1 MPFTTPSYIHKLPFD
16 PPDSIPIH
24 EFLFN
29 DEDKYGRYP
38 TADSR
43 PPFTCGI
50 TGKSYSATEVKNRIE
65 WLSAALASEL
75 GFEVNG
81 GSEFDKVIGLFS
93 VNTIDTMTVSWAAH
107 RFSGVSSPISPSY
120 SAVELARQLKTVKC
134 KALFTCA
141 TLLPTALE
149 AASAA
154 NIPKTHVYLLEIP
167 EKALKGALIPTDME
181 SVDQLIAEG
190 KKLAPLPQLKWEQGQ
205 GARQTAFLCSS
216 SGTSGLP
223 KNVMISHKN
232 VIANTLQMSTY
243 ESNYKSG
250 KPESLL
256 AVLPMSHSYALIVTG
271 HSGVYRGYNAVVL
284 PGFDLIDV
292 LEAIQK
298 HSIETLWMVPPL
310 IVALIKNS
318 AITARYSLEH
328 VKTTVVGASNL
339 TKEVNEQF
347 ARFFPN
353 CQLIQ
358 GYGLTETSVVVSM
371 QNKAD
376 VMFGSCGHIF
386 PGYEGRLIIRDGEE
400 VTELDTPGELLLRS
414 PSVMLG
420 YLDNEKATKETFTS
434 DGWLRTGDLM
444 EFRKSDDGHEHLFI
458 VDRVKEMI
466 KVRGLQIS
474 PTEVEALLLRH
485 PCIADVCVVPISDDS
500 AGELPLA
507 FIVRSPAGKGEDE
520 RVLKQK
526 IHMFVNSELS
536 EYKRLAG
543 GIEFLEALPKSASGK
558 TKRGEMKER
567 ARKIFETGRAKTL
580 PKVLQVYVY
589 ESSDDDDSEDDV

>member
-1 MPFTTPSYIHKLPFD
+1 MPFTTPSYIPKLPFD
-16 PPDSIPIH
+16 LPDSVPIH
-24 EFLFN
+24 EFLFS
-29 DEDKYGRYP
+29 DGYKYGRYP
-38 TADSR
+38 IIDSR

-50 TGKSYSATEVKNRIE
+50 TGKSHSATEVKNRIE

-120 SAVELARQLKTVKC
+120 SATELTRQLKAVKC

-141 TLLPTALE
+141 TLLSTALA

-154 NIPKTHVYLLEIP
+154 GIPKTHVYLMEIP
-167 EKALKGALIPTDME
+167 EKALKGSIVPTNIK

-190 KKLAPLPQLKWEQGQ
+190 RKLAPLPELKWAQGQ

-232 VIANTLQMSTY
+232 IIANTLQMSTY

-284 PGFDLIDV
+284 PGFDLVDV
-292 LEAIQK
+292 LEAVQK
-298 HSIETLWMVPPL
+298 QSIETLWMVPPM

-318 AITARYSLEH
+318 AITARYSLDH
-328 VKTTVVGASNL
+328 VKTTIVGASNL
-339 TKEVNEQF
+339 TKDVNEQF
-347 ARFFPN
+347 SRLFPN

-371 QNKAD
+371 QNKRD
-376 VMFGSCGHIF
+376 IMFGSCGHIF
-386 PGYEGRLIIRDGEE
+386 PGYEGRLISRDGEE
-400 VTELDTPGELLLRS
+400 VTELGTPGELLLRS
-414 PSVMLG
+414 PTVMLG
-420 YLDNEKATKETFTS
+420 YLDNEKATKETFTE

-458 VDRVKEMI
+458 VDRVKELI

-474 PTEVEALLLRH
+474 PTEIEALLSRH
-485 PCIADVCVVPISDDS
+485 PCVADVCVVPIPDDS

-507 FIVRSPAGKGEDE
+507 FIVPSPTGKAEDE

-526 IHMFVNSELS
+526 IHAFVDSELS

-567 ARKIFETGRAKTL
+567 AKKISET
-580 PKVLQVYVY
+580 
-589 ESSDDDDSEDDV
+589 EDSEDDE

>member
-1 MPFTTPSYIHKLPFD
+1 MPFTTPSYIRKLPFD

-38 TADSR
+38 IADSC

-50 TGKSYSATEVKNRIE
+50 TGRSYSAAEVKIRIE
-65 WLSAALASEL
+65 CLSAALASEL
-75 GFEVNG
+75 GFEVNS

-120 SAVELARQLKTVKC
+120 SAAELTRQLKTVKC

-141 TLLPTALE
+141 TLLLTALE

-167 EKALKGALIPTDME
+167 EKALKSAIIPTDMK

-250 KPESLL
+250 RPESLL

-284 PGFDLIDV
+284 PGFDLVDV
-292 LEAIQK
+292 LEAVQK
-298 HSIETLWMVPPL
+298 HSIETLWMVPPM

-386 PGYEGRLIIRDGEE
+386 PGYEGRLISRDGEE

-434 DGWLRTGDLM
+434 DAWLRTGDLM

-474 PTEVEALLLRH
+474 PTEVEALLSRH
-485 PCIADVCVVPISDDS
+485 PCIADVCVVPIPDDS

-507 FIVRSPAGKGEDE
+507 FIVRSPAGQEEDE

-526 IHMFVNSELS
+526 IHTFVNNELS

-567 ARKIFETGRAKTL
+567 AKKIFETGRAKAL

-589 ESSDDDDSEDDV
+589 ETSDDEDSEDDE

>member
-1 MPFTTPSYIHKLPFD
+1 MPFTTPSYIHKLPFN
-16 PPDSIPIH
+16 PPDSVPIH
-24 EFLFN
+24 EFLFT
-29 DEDKYGRYP
+29 DGDKYGRYP
-38 TADSR
+38 IADSR

-50 TGKSYSATEVKNRIE
+50 TGKSYSVAEVKNRIE

-120 SAVELARQLKTVKC
+120 SAAELARQLKAVKC

-167 EKALKGALIPTDME
+167 DNALKGALIPIDMK

-190 KKLAPLPQLKWEQGQ
+190 KKLPPLPQLKWEQGQ
-205 GARQTAFLCSS
+205 GAHQTAFLCSS

-284 PGFDLIDV
+284 PGFDLVDV
-292 LEAIQK
+292 LETVQK
-298 HSIETLWMVPPL
+298 HSIETLWMVPPM
-310 IVALIKNS
+310 IIALIKNP

-386 PGYEGRLIIRDGEE
+386 PGYEGRLISRDGQE
-400 VTELDTPGELLLRS
+400 VTDLDTPGELLLRS

-420 YLDNEKATKETFTS
+420 YLENEKATKETFTS

-474 PTEVEALLLRH
+474 PTEVQALLLRH
-485 PCIADVCVVPISDDS
+485 PCIADVCVVPIPDDS

-507 FIVRSPAGKGEDE
+507 FIVRSPAGKDEDD

-526 IHMFVNSELS
+526 IHTFVDSELS
-536 EYKRLAG
+536 EHKRLAG

-567 ARKIFETGRAKTL
+567 AKKIFETSRVKAL

-589 ESSDDDDSEDDV
+589 ESSDDEDSEDE

>member
-1 MPFTTPSYIHKLPFD
+1 MPFTTPPYIHKLPFD

-29 DEDKYGRYP
+29 DGDKYGRYP
-38 TADSR
+38 IADSR

-50 TGKSYSATEVKNRIE
+50 TGKSYSAVEVKNRIE

-81 GSEFDKVIGLFS
+81 RSEFDKVIALFS
-93 VNTIDTMTVSWAAH
+93 VNTIDTMTISWAAH

-120 SAVELARQLKTVKC
+120 SATELAKQLKAVKC

-167 EKALKGALIPTDME
+167 EKALKGAIIPTDIK
-181 SVDQLIAEG
+181 S
-190 KKLAPLPQLKWEQGQ
+190 LKWEQGQ
-205 GARQTAFLCSS
+205 GASQTAFLCSS

-223 KNVMISHKN
+223 KNVKISHRN

-284 PGFDLIDV
+284 PGFDLVDV
-292 LEAIQK
+292 LEAVQK
-298 HSIETLWMVPPL
+298 HSIETLWMVPPM

-318 AITARYSLEH
+318 AITARYNLEH

-347 ARFFPN
+347 ARFSPN

-386 PGYEGRLIIRDGEE
+386 PGYEGRLISRDGEE

-420 YLDNEKATKETFTS
+420 YLDNKKATKETFTS

-444 EFRKSDDGHEHLFI
+444 EFRKSDDGYEHLFI

-507 FIVRSPAGKGEDE
+507 FIVRSPAGKKEDE
-520 RVLKQK
+520 RLLKQR
-526 IHMFVNSELS
+526 IHTFVNSELS

-567 ARKIFETGRAKTL
+567 AKKIFETGRAKAL

-589 ESSDDDDSEDDV
+589 ESSDDEDSEDDE

>member
-1 MPFTTPSYIHKLPFD
+1 MPFTTPSYIPKLPFD

-24 EFLFN
+24 EFLFS
-29 DEDKYGRYP
+29 DGDQYGRYP
-38 TADSR
+38 IAESR

-50 TGKSYSATEVKNRIE
+50 TGRSYPAAEAKNRIE

-75 GFEVNG
+75 GFDVAV

-93 VNTIDTMTVSWAAH
+93 VNTIDTMTISWAAH

-120 SAVELARQLKTVKC
+120 SATELTKQLKSVKC

-154 NIPKTHVYLLEIP
+154 GIPKAHVYLVEIP
-167 EKALKGALIPTDME
+167 EKALKDATVPTDIK

-190 KKLAPLPQLKWEQGQ
+190 KKLAPLPKLKWSKGQ

-232 VIANTLQMSTY
+232 IIANTLMMSTY

-271 HSGVYRGYNAVVL
+271 HAGVYRGYNAVVL
-284 PGFDLIDV
+284 PGFDLVDV
-292 LEAIQK
+292 LEAVQK
-298 HSIETLWMVPPL
+298 QSIETLWMVPPM

-318 AITARYSLEH
+318 SITARYKLDH
-328 VKTTVVGASNL
+328 VQTTVVGASNL

-347 ARFFPN
+347 ARLFPN

-371 QNKAD
+371 QNRAD
-376 VMFGSCGHIF
+376 VMFGSCGHIL
-386 PGYEGRLIIRDGEE
+386 PGYEGRLVSRDGEE
-400 VTELDTPGELLLRS
+400 VTDLDTPGELLLRS
-414 PSVMLG
+414 PTVMLG
-420 YLDNEKATKETFTS
+420 YLDNEKATKETFTH

-444 EFRKSDDGHEHLFI
+444 EFRQSDEGHEHLFI
-458 VDRVKEMI
+458 VDRVKELI
-466 KVRGLQIS
+466 KVRGMQIS
-474 PTEVEALLLRH
+474 PTEIEELLSRH
-485 PCIADVCVVPISDDS
+485 PCIADVCVVPIPDDGS
-500 AGELPLA
+500 GELPLA
-507 FIVRSPAGKGEDE
+507 FIVQSVAGKEEDE

-526 IHMFVNSELS
+526 IHDFVDSELAD
-536 EYKRLAG
+536 YKRLAG

-567 ARKIFETGRAKTL
+567 AKKIFETCKARAL
-580 PKVLQVYVY
+580 PRVLRVYVY
-589 ESSDDDDSEDDV
+589 ESSEDDDSEEDE

>member
-1 MPFTTPSYIHKLPFD
+1 MPFTTPSYIHKLPFN
-16 PPDSIPIH
+16 PPDSVPIH
-24 EFLFN
+24 EFLFTDG
-29 DEDKYGRYP
+29 DEYGRYP
-38 TADSR
+38 IADSR

-50 TGKSYSATEVKNRIE
+50 TGKSYSVAEVKNRIE

-81 GSEFDKVIGLFS
+81 GSEFDQVIGLFS
-93 VNTIDTMTVSWAAH
+93 VNTIDTMTISWAAH

-120 SAVELARQLKTVKC
+120 SAAELTRQLKAVKC

-154 NIPKTHVYLLEIP
+154 NIPKKHVYLLEIP
-167 EKALKGALIPTDME
+167 EKALKGAIIPTDMK
-181 SVDQLIAEG
+181 SVDQMIAEG
-190 KKLAPLPQLKWEQGQ
+190 KVLPPLPQLKWEQGQ

-284 PGFDLIDV
+284 PGFDLVGV
-292 LEAIQK
+292 LEAVQK
-298 HSIETLWMVPPL
+298 HSIETLWMVPPM

-318 AITARYSLEH
+318 AITARYNLEH

-347 ARFFPN
+347 ARLFPN

-386 PGYEGRLIIRDGEE
+386 PGYEGRLISRDGEE
-400 VTELDTPGELLLRS
+400 VTDLDTPGELLLRS

-420 YLDNEKATKETFTS
+420 YLNNEKATKETFAS

-474 PTEVEALLLRH
+474 PTEIEALLSRH
-485 PCIADVCVVPISDDS
+485 PCIADVCVVPIPDDS

-507 FIVRSPAGKGEDE
+507 FIVRSPAGEDEDE

-526 IHMFVNSELS
+526 IHTFVDSELS

-567 ARKIFETGRAKTL
+567 AKKIFETGRAKAL

-589 ESSDDDDSEDDV
+589 ESSDDEDSKDE

>member
-16 PPDSIPIH
+16 PPDSVPIH
-24 EFLFN
+24 EFLFTEG
-29 DEDKYGRYP
+29 DRYGRYP
-38 TADSR
+38 IANSR

-50 TGKSYSATEVKNRIE
+50 TGKSYSVVEVKNRIE

-75 GFEVNG
+75 GFDVNG
-81 GSEFDKVIGLFS
+81 GSEFNKVIGLFS

-120 SAVELARQLKTVKC
+120 SAAELARQLKAVKC

-154 NIPKTHVYLLEIP
+154 NLPKTHVYLLEIP
-167 EKALKGALIPTDME
+167 EKALKGAIVPTDMN
-181 SVDQLIAEG
+181 SVDQLIAAG
-190 KKLAPLPQLKWEQGQ
+190 KKMAPLPELKWEQGQ

-284 PGFDLIDV
+284 PGFDLVDV
-292 LEAIQK
+292 LEAVQK
-298 HSIETLWMVPPL
+298 HSIETLWMVPPM

-386 PGYEGRLIIRDGEE
+386 PGYEGRLISRDGEE

-420 YLDNEKATKETFTS
+420 YLDNEKSTKETFTS

-458 VDRVKEMI
+458 VDRVKELI

-485 PCIADVCVVPISDDS
+485 PCIADACVVPIPNDS

-507 FIVRSPAGKGEDE
+507 FIVPSPADKAEDE
-520 RVLKQK
+520 RVLRQK
-526 IHMFVNSELS
+526 IHAFVNSELS

-567 ARKIFETGRAKTL
+567 AKKIFETGRAKAL

-589 ESSDDDDSEDDV
+589 EASDDEDSEDDE